1 MRLQDFNRFA
11 HLPADSVYRVGADGR
26 SPRAR
31 SPMLVR
37 ALAAIVAIG
46 LPLMQVA
53 PAASGD
59 VLEIPQA
66 VATPSPAAVHP
77 RRAHSHHRRA
87 TVSDD
92 RPSSNADWTAVTPPD
107 APDATAGNY
116 PAPPPDKVAA
126 NSESYPPD
134 PNVGSIN
141 DYQNQPGENG
151 QPPSFAIGSG
161 GGGGGRSE
169 PQGSMTANLI
179 IGGIL
184 VGLMA
189 VEIASS
195 HHHR

>member
-1 MRLQDFNRFA
+1 MKPQDFNRFA
-11 HLPADSVYRVGADGR
+11 HLPPDSVYRVGADR
-26 SPRAR
+26 RCPRAHSR
-31 SPMLVR
+31 ILLGV
-37 ALAAIVAIG
+37 LAAILAIG

-53 PAASGD
+53 PAAAGD

-66 VATPSPAAVHP
+66 VATPSPVAVHP
-77 RRAHSHHRRA
+77 HSHHRRA
-87 TVSDD
+87 TVPDD
-92 RPSSNADWTAVTPPD
+92 TPSSNADWTAVTPPD

-126 NSESYPPD
+126 NAESYPPD

-151 QPPSFAIGSG
+151 QPPSFAIGAGG